1 MLVEPESRTG
11 AKLNV
16 LCAEDNAFERSA
28 IAELFRSTNE
38 TYLANGTP
46 MQFEVHL
53 VPSIDAVLA
62 ALSTAHEP
70 FSIVMLDVNLGSDE
84 SSETIIGLVREEV
97 GERVPIVLFSATAH
111 MDQARVATAR
121 PGARVVG
128 PPRAPSFP
136 PTPSRTLAGAA
147 VPAARRRRVRH
158 EAAAARLLHT
168 PLAVLSAP
176 RPALLRRHHARP
188 PQRPA
193 GRAGRRRTR
202 IRRLG
207 AQW

>member
-38 TYLANGTP
+38 AYQANGTP

-53 VPSIDAVLA
+53 VPSIDAVLD
-62 ALSTAHEP
+62 ALSTSHEP
-70 FSIVMLDVNLGSDE
+70 FSIVMLDVNLGSGE

-111 MDQARVATAR
+111 MDQARVTSAR
-121 PGARVVG
+121 PGARVVVAEHPPPTAVVG
-128 PPRAPSFP
+128 PPRLSFP
-136 PTPSRTLAGAA
+136 P
-147 VPAARRRRVRH
+147 
-158 EAAAARLLHT
+158 
-168 PLAVLSAP
+168 
-176 RPALLRRHHARP
+176 
-188 PQRPA
+188 
-193 GRAGRRRTR
+193 
-202 IRRLG
+202 
-207 AQW
+207 

>member
-111 MDQARVATAR
+111 IGCAQPPYLIEPIGWLLLCILGLQAGLTDAW
-121 PGARVVG
+121 G
-128 PPRAPSFP
+128 
-136 PTPSRTLAGAA
+136 LDL
-147 VPAARRRRVRH
+147 PAHRCM
-158 EAAAARLLHT
+158 
-168 PLAVLSAP
+168 
-176 RPALLRRHHARP
+176 
-188 PQRPA
+188 
-193 GRAGRRRTR
+193 
-202 IRRLG
+202 
-207 AQW
+207 